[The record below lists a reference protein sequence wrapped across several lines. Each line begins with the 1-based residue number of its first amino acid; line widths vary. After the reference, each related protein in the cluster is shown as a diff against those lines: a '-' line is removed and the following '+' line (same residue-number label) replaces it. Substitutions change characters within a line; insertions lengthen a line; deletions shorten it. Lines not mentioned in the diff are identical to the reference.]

1 MRDDLSDMPPR
12 PAAGAPFNGV
22 PLDPIEFL
30 RAYPPF
36 DRLDER
42 RLTVLARDLEIM
54 FASRGEPI
62 LSRTGPVNQHL
73 YVVRKGAVRL
83 ERDGRQ
89 IDLIEEGE
97 PFGYP
102 SLIGESSPH
111 VDVVA
116 DEECL
121 VYRVP
126 ATTFDRLME
135 EPGFASFFLEGLH
148 ARLQR
153 AASSAPPLMSSDLAS
168 PVRVLVDRPP
178 VTIGADAD
186 VSEAA
191 RTMSGQGV
199 SSVVVTSQPPAI
211 LTDRDLRKRVLA
223 RGLPSD
229 TPVAKVWTRP
239 LQTLAAGASL
249 YEMLTFM
256 LERRV
261 HHVPLEEHG
270 DIIGVVT
277 DTDLLRHHLKS
288 PFHLLRSIERSEG
301 NEALADYDSR
311 LAGLVESMVMS
322 RLDAG
327 QIGRVVST
335 LNDAVIV
342 RVVHEAETA
351 LGPPPCRYAFMVH
364 GSEGRREQ
372 TLLTDQDNAL
382 VYADDTEA
390 AADYFKA
397 LGERVVEGLVR
408 ASFPRC
414 AGGYMA
420 TSWCHPLSRWYRLFQ
435 DWIREPEPEALLGA
449 ANFFDFRRVAGSL
462 ALDELDAV
470 VESAG
475 ENRIFL
481 AHLAR
486 AGLRFKPPLG
496 LFRTLKEDEDGIDL
510 KKGGII
516 PVVCIARVYGLEA
529 GSTDRSTIERLG
541 AAAEHE
547 ILSRKD
553 VDELAEGYRFL
564 LKLRLEHQLRC
575 HHAGRRISN
584 AVPLDGLNPGER
596 GHLKG
601 VFGLIRRAQESMAQR
616 FDVDRLG

>member
-1 MRDDLSDMPPR
+1 MRDDVPESPPR
-12 PAAGAPFNGV
+12 SAAGAPSNGV

-36 DRLDER
+36 DRLDEQ
-42 RLTVLARDLEIM
+42 RLATLARELEILFVPRGEVVLAR
-54 FASRGEPI
+54 S
-62 LSRTGPVNQHL
+62 GPANEHL

-83 ERDGRQ
+83 ERDGHQ
-89 IDLIEEGE
+89 IELVEEGE
-97 PFGYP
+97 PFGFP
-102 SLIGESSPH
+102 SLIAGTKPH
-111 VDVVA
+111 AEVVS

-121 VYRVP
+121 LYRIP
-126 ATTFDRLME
+126 KSTFDRLMAV
-135 EPGFASFFLEGLH
+135 PGFASFFLEGLH
-148 ARLQR
+148 SRLR
-153 AASSAPPLMSSDLAS
+153 KAANAETPVMSSDLAS
-168 PVRVLVDRPP
+168 PARILVDRPP
-178 VTIGADAD
+178 VTIHPDAT
-186 VSEAA
+186 VAEAA
-191 RTMSGQGV
+191 RTMSSQGV
-199 SSVVVTSQPPAI
+199 SSVLVDGHPPAI

-229 TPVAKVWTRP
+229 TPAARVWTRP
-239 LQTLAAGASL
+239 LRTLMADASL
-249 YEMLTFM
+249 YEMLVFM

-261 HHVPLEEHG
+261 HHVPLVDQG

-301 NEALADYDSR
+301 TEALVDYGSR

-342 RVVHEAETA
+342 RVVREAEEQ

-382 VYADDTEA
+382 VFADGTPDA
-390 AADYFKA
+390 SDYFKA

-414 AGGYMA
+414 IGGYMA
-420 TSWCHPLSRWYRLFQ
+420 SRWCYPLEQWSRLFRG
-435 DWIREPEPEALLGA
+435 WIDEPEPEALLGA
-449 ANFFDFRRVAGSL
+449 ANFFDFRKVYGQLSLDPLEGIVRGAG
-462 ALDELDAV
+462 D
-470 VESAG
+470 
-475 ENRIFL
+475 NQIFL

-496 LFRTLKEDEDGIDL
+496 LFRTLKEDEGGINL

-516 PVVCIARVYGLEA
+516 PIVSMARVHGLEA
-529 GSTDRSTIERLG
+529 GSSMRSTVDRLG
-541 AAAEHE
+541 AASDAGG
-547 ILSRKD
+547 LSSEGAT
-553 VDELAEGYRFL
+553 ELAEAFRYLHR
-564 LKLRLEHQLRC
+564 LRLENQLASHRG
-575 HHAGRRISN
+575 GRPVTNS
-584 AVPLDGLNPGER
+584 VPLDQLSSGER
-596 GHLKG
+596 RHLKEI
-601 VFGLIRRAQESMAQR
+601 FGLVRSMQESMAQR
-616 FDVDRLG
+616 FNVDHLG